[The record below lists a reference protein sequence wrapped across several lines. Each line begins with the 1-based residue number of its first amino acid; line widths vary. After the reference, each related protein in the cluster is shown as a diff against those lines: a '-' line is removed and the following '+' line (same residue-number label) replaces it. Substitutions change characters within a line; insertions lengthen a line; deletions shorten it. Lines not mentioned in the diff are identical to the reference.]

1 VLTPHQGVFDR
12 TAFDD
17 EPGGTERDDL
27 VLEPIVVE
35 RPAVWL
41 QAEPAPATQPSMY
54 LSEPLSATPIS
65 LVPSQPAAYGQPI
78 PNPRHTRG
86 PSDVRERERTRTPQA
101 RTAMAGATT
110 SRTRT
115 SPTARIPAKRAA
127 RANRRGGIKPDAGR
141 GGGITGRGI
150 VFLGL
155 LATFVLAGFDVVLND
170 ELTVFF
176 SVGFIL
182 IGMLC
187 ALGVRPCDLFTAGV
201 LPALLLAIVMGV
213 FAIAMPRAVSTP
225 ASSISNAWVAGL
237 AHHAG
242 GLVSAQ
248 AAALLIIGLRTLN
261 KPAKRTRGF

>member
-1 VLTPHQGVFDR
+1 
-12 TAFDD
+12 
-17 EPGGTERDDL
+17 
-27 VLEPIVVE
+27 
-35 RPAVWL
+35 
-41 QAEPAPATQPSMY
+41 
-54 LSEPLSATPIS
+54 
-65 LVPSQPAAYGQPI
+65 
-78 PNPRHTRG
+78 
-86 PSDVRERERTRTPQA
+86 
-101 RTAMAGATT
+101 MAGAPA

-115 SPTARIPAKRAA
+115 SPTARNSAKRAT
-127 RANRRGGIKPDAGR
+127 RAHRRGGIKPDASR

-150 VFLGL
+150 IFLGL

-182 IGMLC
+182 IGLLC
-187 ALGVRPCDLFTAGV
+187 ALAVRRRDLFTASV
-201 LPALLLAIVMGV
+201 LPALLLAIVIGV
-213 FAIAMPRAVSTP
+213 FAIAMPHAVSTP

-261 KPAKRTRGF
+261 KPAKRTRAF